1 MVPARVPD
9 KFWPVPKEVL
19 PRFDLRDSIVA
30 SSMNNRGHNK
40 QIFISRSKKEVRAN
54 FFTKRVAPVWNG
66 LTQHVVD
73 APSVDSFKNRLD
85 KFWENH
91 PMKFDYKQSVFSVW
105 YAFTD
110 MFLLLVFNLI
120 LCDSHFYF

>member
-1 MVPARVPD
+1 MYKMITGIYD
-9 KFWPVPKEVL
+9 EEVL

-40 QIFISRSKKEVRAN
+40 QIYITRSKKEVRAN

-91 PMKFDYKQSVFSVW
+91 PMKFDYKQSVFSV
-105 YAFTD
+105 
-110 MFLLLVFNLI
+110 
-120 LCDSHFYF
+120 